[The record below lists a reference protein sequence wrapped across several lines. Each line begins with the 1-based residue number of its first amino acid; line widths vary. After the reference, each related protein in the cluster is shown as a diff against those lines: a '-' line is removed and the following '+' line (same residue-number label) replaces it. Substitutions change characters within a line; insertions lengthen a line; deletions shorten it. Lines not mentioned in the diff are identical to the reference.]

1 MNMKKNRDA
10 VSESKE
16 AYWISPE
23 GEIFTVHTSHIDMVF
38 DRPELFGLNL
48 QFIHSVYD
56 IYNEKYRSEGKGRE
70 EILIMLFR
78 QGWIRVRRYLKP
90 YRWTINVNTI
100 DEKTSYNLKKTAAA
114 LINKGHS
121 EYDEV
126 ILDTEE
132 GEKLFTLSEIA
143 EVGSDLLCL

>member
-23 GEIFTVHTSHIDMVF
+23 GEILTVHTSHIDMVF

-48 QFIHSVYD
+48 QLIHSVYN
-56 IYNEKYRSEGKGRE
+56 IYNEKYRSEGEARE
-70 EILIMLFR
+70 EILIMIFR
-78 QGWIRVRRYLKP
+78 QGWIRIRRYLKP

-100 DEKTSYNLKKTAAA
+100 DEKTCDNLKKTAAA
-114 LINKGHS
+114 LMNKGHS
-121 EYDEV
+121 QHDEV
-126 ILDTEE
+126 MLDTEK

>member
-1 MNMKKNRDA
+1 MKKNRDA

-23 GEIFTVHTSHIDMVF
+23 GEILTVHTSHIDMVF

-48 QFIHSVYD
+48 QLIHSVYN
-56 IYNEKYRSEGKGRE
+56 IYNEKYRSEGKARE

-100 DEKTSYNLKKTAAA
+100 DAKTCDNLKKTAAA
-114 LINKGHS
+114 LMNKGHS
-121 EYDEV
+121 QHDEV
-126 ILDTEE
+126 MLDTEK
-132 GEKLFTLSEIA
+132 GEKLFTLSDMA
-143 EVGSDLLCL
+143 KMGSDLLCL